1 MGSSSWGHKESD
13 GWAIVRAYAHTHT
26 HTHTHT
32 HITDYHMQGVMGT
45 FLEVKALLITTWSP
59 GLEGANDDGT
69 GPASLQQQLVPR
81 LKRGHMARQEEG
93 LFAQGQLASLDYFCY
108 FSVLVNLLL
117 DAPLPWWLNA
127 MITGKTNVWWFGS
140 LSYLWQNHV
149 YLIFAITVFLDN
161 IEREF
166 STQHITLNPCH

>member
-1 MGSSSWGHKESD
+1 MRSQR
-13 GWAIVRAYAHTHT
+13 VRWLSNCACICTHT

-81 LKRGHMARQEEG
+81 LKRGHMAQQEEG

-117 DAPLPWWLNA
+117 DAPLPWWLMPWLQA
-127 MITGKTNVWWFGS
+127 RQMFDGLVHYHICDKTMCTLFLQS
-140 LSYLWQNHV
+140 LC
-149 YLIFAITVFLDN
+149 F
-161 IEREF
+161 
-166 STQHITLNPCH
+166 